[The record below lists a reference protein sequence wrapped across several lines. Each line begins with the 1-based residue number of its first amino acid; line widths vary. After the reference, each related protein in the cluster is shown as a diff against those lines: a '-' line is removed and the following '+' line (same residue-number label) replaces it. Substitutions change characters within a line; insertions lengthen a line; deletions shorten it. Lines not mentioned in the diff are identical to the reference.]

1 MSMMREVTGAFRGS
15 RKLAEALDDLRA
27 EGIGSDRIR
36 VDGEAGSLVMHV
48 RDPGVALHWMTAE
61 YAGHGEH
68 LGVVDSHDY
77 LFDSDFTDEG
87 MLSSF
92 ARDEADDCDFT
103 RVVVGVVDDVEMR
116 SVCDIFSRLGT
127 ADVDAEGVVA

>member
-1 MSMMREVTGAFRGS
+1 MMREVTGAFRGS

-27 EGIGSDRIR
+27 EGIGSDRIL
-36 VDGEAGSLVMHV
+36 VDGVAGASVSRNL

-77 LFDSDFTDEG
+77 LFESDFADEG
-87 MLSSF
+87 MLAPF

-116 SVCDIFSRLGT
+116 TVCDIFSRLGT